1 MKLFGRDL
9 DREVAVIAEI
19 GVNHEGD
26 VEAASRLLRLA
37 AESGADAA
45 KFQSYTP
52 SRFIA
57 ADDAE
62 RRARVARFGL
72 DEAAHR
78 RLAREADDLGIAF
91 FSSAITEDWVPL
103 IAELAPAIK
112 IASGDLTFEPV
123 IRAAAATGR
132 IVLLS
137 TGLGTTE
144 EVDRAVSWIA
154 AETGDAVLADR
165 LALLHCVSAYPT
177 PLEDAS
183 LLAIPYLAQRYGL
196 PTGYSNH
203 VEGLEAPLAAIA
215 LGAQVVEV
223 HFTDRREGRAF
234 RDHSL
239 SLDPPMLERF
249 TGLAQAMRAARGRL
263 GKTVQPSEAPGILAV
278 RKGLVAAR
286 DLPAGTVIAVGDL
299 AFARP
304 ATEFAA
310 AELPGVL
317 GRRLAV
323 AVDEGHVLRRD
334 AVEPS

>member
-9 DREVAVIAEI
+9 GREVAIVAEI

-52 SRFIA
+52 ARFIA

-62 RRARVARFGL
+62 RRARVGRFGL

-78 RLAREADDLGIAF
+78 RLAREAADLGIQF

-103 IAELAPAIK
+103 IAELSPAIK
-112 IASGDLTFEPV
+112 IASGDLAFEPV

-144 EVDRAVSWIA
+144 EIDRAVGWVADEI
-154 AETGDAVLADR
+154 GDAALEER
-165 LALLHCVSAYPT
+165 LVLLHCVSAYPT

-203 VEGLEAPLAAIA
+203 VEGPEAAIAAIA

-223 HFTDRREGRAF
+223 HFTDRRDGRTF
-234 RDHSL
+234 RDHAL
-239 SLDPPMLERF
+239 SLDPPMLRSL
-249 TGLAQAMRAARGRL
+249 TDIAQAMRAARGRH
-263 GKTVQPSEAPGILAV
+263 GKTVQPSEAPGRLAV

-286 DLPAGTVIAVGDL
+286 DLPAGTVLAAGDL
-299 AFARP
+299 AYARP

-310 AELPGVL
+310 GDLPSVL
-317 GRRLAV
+317 GRRLVSAV
-323 AVDEGHVLRRD
+323 AEGHVLRRD
-334 AVEPS
+334 ALGG